1 MHASAHD
8 PMSSGSG
15 RLLGWRKNA
24 SFASSWPQ
32 SPREKAAAQLRAE
45 MADVRP
51 FLPEAESPIDWEN
64 ESSCAAHSLM
74 NMLENKARC
83 AEHRRSVFS
92 TLLRRLRLPNLRRNR
107 GCRSPRSNHQRGN
120 QRTPKRNVT
129 FGHRDLINAVSKCD
143 PEEDGSN
150 DSADATECT
159 EVTHNSVGAVGEISR
174 AAASSCTRP
183 AAVPTQGRRHDR
195 RLRDLT
201 HDFDQLARDRDRDG
215 CGVAQRERK
224 LRESSCADVY
234 VGTSPSLQKS
244 STDER
249 IDDRNDPLLQAA
261 DPEWAWAASTV
272 DSWKI
277 SRSCS
282 SAPHGDKL
290 QRSGMLHGTA

>member
-1 MHASAHD
+1 
-8 PMSSGSG
+8 MSSGSG

-107 GCRSPRSNHQRGN
+107 GCRSPRSNNQRGN

-129 FGHRDLINAVSKCD
+129 FGHRDLINAVSKCV
-143 PEEDGSN
+143 PEEDESN

-183 AAVPTQGRRHDR
+183 AAVPTQGRRARRHDR

-244 STDER
+244 SSDER

>member
-51 FLPEAESPIDWEN
+51 FLPEAESPIDWES

-92 TLLRRLRLPNLRRNR
+92 TRLRRF
-107 GCRSPRSNHQRGN
+107 N

-150 DSADATECT
+150 DSADAAECT
-159 EVTHNSVGAVGEISR
+159 GVSHNSVGAVGEISR

-244 STDER
+244 SSDER

-277 SRSCS
+277 SHSCS

>member
-8 PMSSGSG
+8 AMSSGSG

-92 TLLRRLRLPNLRRNR
+92 TLLRRLRLGKLPNLRRNR

-183 AAVPTQGRRHDR
+183 AAVPTQERRHDR
-195 RLRDLT
+195 RLRDWT

-215 CGVAQRERK
+215 CGVAPRERK
-224 LRESSCADVY
+224 FKL
-234 VGTSPSLQKS
+234 
-244 STDER
+244 
-249 IDDRNDPLLQAA
+249 NDPLLQAA

-272 DSWKI
+272 DSWEI
-277 SRSCS
+277 SHSCS
-282 SAPHGDKL
+282 SPHGDKL